1 MQFAGLT
8 QSRNEIDG
16 LVAVYYQRMA
26 MAHPGVDRVT
36 AALATFDLQPEVR
49 WLDDAATTARA
60 AAAALGIEVGA
71 IANSLVFTLGERPV
85 LVMTS
90 GAHRVDTEWL
100 GKRLGGQLGRASASE
115 VRAATGQ
122 AIGGVAPLGHPQSLD
137 TWVDEKL
144 ADYPQLWAAAG
155 HAHTVFPI
163 TFADLVR
170 VTGGTV
176 APVTP

>member
-1 MQFAGLT
+1 MQFARLV
-8 QSRNEIDG
+8 QPRYEIDG
-16 LVAVYYQRMA
+16 LVAVYYRPMSTS
-26 MAHPGVDRVT
+26 HPGVDRVT

-60 AAAALGIEVGA
+60 AADALGIDVGA

-100 GKRLGGQLGRASASE
+100 GEQLGGQLGRASASE

-155 HAHTVFPI
+155 HAHTVFPV
-163 TFADLVR
+163 TFTDLVR

-176 APVTP
+176 TAVTR

>member
-1 MQFAGLT
+1 MT
-8 QSRNEIDG
+8 D
-16 LVAVYYQRMA
+16 
-26 MAHPGVDRVT
+26 
-36 AALATFDLQPEVR
+36 ALASFGLYPKVR

-60 AAAALGIEVGA
+60 AADALGIDVGA
-71 IANSLVFTLGERPV
+71 IANSLVFALDNRPI

-100 GKRLGGQLGRASASE
+100 GERLGGQLGRASAND

-122 AIGGVAPLGHPQSLD
+122 AIGGVAPLGHPRPLA
-137 TWVDEKL
+137 TWVDEHL

-163 TFADLVR
+163 SYADLVR
-170 VTGGTV
+170 VTSGTV
-176 APVTP
+176 TAVTP